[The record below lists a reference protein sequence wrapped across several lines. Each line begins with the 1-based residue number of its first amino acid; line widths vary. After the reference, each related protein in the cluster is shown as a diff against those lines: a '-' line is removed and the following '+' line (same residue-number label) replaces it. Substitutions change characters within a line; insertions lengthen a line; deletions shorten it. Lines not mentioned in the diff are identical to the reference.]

1 MLIYSVRTCASTCVP
16 HGQYVDY
23 KWLVVVVSQAP
34 DLFSANHA
42 AAALDMVEAHLVGP
56 LGMKTL
62 DNR

>member
-1 MLIYSVRTCASTCVP
+1 MNLRFNLCTAWSIWRSF
-16 HGQYVDY
+16 VDY
-23 KWLVVVVSQAP
+23 KWLVVVSQAP
-34 DLFSANHA
+34 DLFSTNHA

>member
-1 MLIYSVRTCASTCVP
+1 MLINSVRTCASTCVP
-16 HGQYVDY
+16 HGLYVDY
-23 KWLVVVVSQAP
+23 KWLTVVSQAP
-34 DLFSANHA
+34 DLFNTNHA